1 VRLKVSRRVV
11 NRRVVSRK
19 NRHSSPD
26 SRLTTPK
33 YRKHSKMTNTNTKET
48 STKELTAPKSGE
60 IEIDLLELARKLWDN
75 RRFILKVTAIFAAIG
90 LFVAIFSAKEYT
102 SSVTMVPQISDGKS
116 KAGGLA
122 GLAAMAGVNLGDM
135 GGGDV
140 LSPTIYP
147 KIMQSVPFQKDLMQ
161 TKVKFDNISTEITL
175 YDYYTNDDFQP
186 FNLFTSIRKYTIGLP
201 GVIIKAVKG
210 EDRESGV
217 GSRESK
223 YLRMSAKET
232 RVAKVLFAQVS
243 LATNEKE
250 GTLMLTANMPEA
262 LASTQVVEATRL
274 LLQKYITEFKIDK
287 VKQNMEFI
295 AERYTEAKR
304 NFELKQQQLA
314 AFRDGNRNVIS
325 AMTQAQGERLNG
337 EYSLYY
343 GVYSE
348 LAKQLE
354 QAKIKVKDAQPILTV
369 IEPAVVPNRKSN
381 PNTPLILIGFA
392 FLGGACGCALIIG
405 KTLKEISK
413 L

>member
-1 VRLKVSRRVV
+1 M
-11 NRRVVSRK
+11 N
-19 NRHSSPD
+19 D
-26 SRLTTPK
+26 
-33 YRKHSKMTNTNTKET
+33 TNKPQET
-48 STKELTAPKSGE
+48 SVNPPTKSGE

-75 RRFILKVTAIFAAIG
+75 RRFILKLTAIFAAIG

-140 LSPTIYP
+140 LSPKIYP
-147 KIMQSVPFQKDLMQ
+147 MIMQSVLFQKDLMQ
-161 TKVKFDNISTEITL
+161 TKVKFDNLPNEITL
-175 YDYYTNDDFQP
+175 YDYYTKEDYQP
-186 FNLFTSIRKYTIGLP
+186 FNLFASIRKYTIGLP

-210 EDRESGV
+210 EDREKGV
-217 GSRESK
+217 GSRESNGK
-223 YLRMSAKET
+223 YLKMSTKEN
-232 RVAKVLFAQVS
+232 RVGKILSSQVS
-243 LATNEKE
+243 LAINEKE

-314 AFRDGNRNVIS
+314 SFRDANRNVIS

-354 QAKIKVKDAQPILTV
+354 QAKIKVKETQPILTV
-369 IEPAVVPNRKSN
+369 IEPAVVPNQKSK
-381 PNTPLILIGFA
+381 PNRPLILLAFVFIGGF
-392 FLGGACGCALIIG
+392 GAAGWILVKSIQF
-405 KTLKEISK
+405 KK
-413 L
+413 

>member
-1 VRLKVSRRVV
+1 
-11 NRRVVSRK
+11 
-19 NRHSSPD
+19 
-26 SRLTTPK
+26 
-33 YRKHSKMTNTNTKET
+33 MTNTNTKET

-140 LSPTIYP
+140 LSPKIYP
-147 KIMQSVPFQKDLMQ
+147 MIMQSVLFQKDLMQ
-161 TKVKFDNISTEITL
+161 TKVKFDNLPNEITL
-175 YDYYTNDDFQP
+175 YDYYTNTDYQP
-186 FNLFTSIRKYTIGLP
+186 FNLFASIKKYTLGLP

-210 EDRESGV
+210 EDSEKGEGRRESNG
-217 GSRESK
+217 K
-223 YLRMSAKET
+223 YLQMSAKEN
-232 RVAKVLFAQVS
+232 RVGKILSSQVS
-243 LATNEKE
+243 LAISEKE
-250 GTLMLTANMPEA
+250 GTLMLTASMPEA

-314 AFRDGNRNVIS
+314 SFRDANRNVIS

-354 QAKIKVKDAQPILTV
+354 QAKIKVKETQPILTV
-369 IEPAVVPNRKSN
+369 IEPAVVPIYASKPRR
-381 PNTPLILIGFA
+381 LVILISTIFVGLF
-392 FLGGACGCALIIG
+392 FGSSLVFCRRFFSNFNFKKI
-405 KTLKEISK
+405 
-413 L
+413 

>member
-1 VRLKVSRRVV
+1 M
-11 NRRVVSRK
+11 N
-19 NRHSSPD
+19 D
-26 SRLTTPK
+26 
-33 YRKHSKMTNTNTKET
+33 TNKPQET
-48 STKELTAPKSGE
+48 SANPPTKSSE
-60 IEIDLLELARKLWDN
+60 IEIDLLELGRKLWDN

-140 LSPTIYP
+140 LSPKIYP
-147 KIMQSVPFQKDLMQ
+147 MIMQSVLFQKDLMQ
-161 TKVKFDNISTEITL
+161 TKVKFDNIPHEITL
-175 YDYYTNDDFQP
+175 YDYYTNADYQP
-186 FNLFTSIRKYTIGLP
+186 FNLFASIRKYTIGLP
-201 GVIIKAVKG
+201 GVIIKAIKG
-210 EDRESGV
+210 DSPSSPVTRHSSLYLQLSQKESGV
-217 GSRESK
+217 AKLLSSK
-223 YLRMSAKET
+223 
-232 RVAKVLFAQVS
+232 VS
-243 LATNEKE
+243 LAINEKE

-314 AFRDGNRNVIS
+314 SFRDANRNVIS

-369 IEPAVVPNRKSN
+369 IEPAVIPIRPVSTRNMMIM
-381 PNTPLILIGFA
+381 LVFIFGGFA
-392 FLGGACGCALIIG
+392 ISVGYVLMLKFYNIG
-405 KTLKEISK
+405 SV
-413 L
+413 

>member
-1 VRLKVSRRVV
+1 M
-11 NRRVVSRK
+11 N
-19 NRHSSPD
+19 D
-26 SRLTTPK
+26 
-33 YRKHSKMTNTNTKET
+33 TNKPQET
-48 STKELTAPKSGE
+48 SANPPTKSGE

-75 RRFILKVTAIFAAIG
+75 RRFIIKVTAIFAAIG

-147 KIMQSVPFQKDLMQ
+147 KIMHSVPFQKDLMQ
-161 TKVKFDNISTEITL
+161 TKVKFDNLPNEITL
-175 YDYYTNDDFQP
+175 YDYYTKEDYQP
-186 FNLFTSIRKYTIGLP
+186 FNLLSSIKKYTIGLP
-201 GVIIKAVKG
+201 GVIIKAIRGNENMK
-210 EDRESGV
+210 DESMK
-217 GSRESK
+217 ESP
-223 YLRMSAKET
+223 YLRMSAKESG
-232 RVAKVLFAQVS
+232 VAAALSTKVS
-243 LATNEKE
+243 LAINEKE
-250 GTLMLTANMPEA
+250 GTLMLTSNMPEA

-314 AFRDGNRNVIS
+314 SFRDANRNVIS

-354 QAKIKVKDAQPILTV
+354 QAKIKVKETQPILTV
-369 IEPAVVPNRKSN
+369 IEPAVIPFDKSK
-381 PNTPLILIGFA
+381 PRRGFILII
-392 FLGGACGCALIIG
+392 FLIVGMIVSSFLVFLPEFIEEI
-405 KTLKEISK
+405 KLKK
-413 L
+413 

>member
-1 VRLKVSRRVV
+1 MT
-11 NRRVVSRK
+11 
-19 NRHSSPD
+19 D
-26 SRLTTPK
+26 TTP
-33 YRKHSKMTNTNTKET
+33 TPQTPTT
-48 STKELTAPKSGE
+48 TPTKSGE

-122 GLAAMAGVNLGDM
+122 GLAAMAGVNLGDV
-135 GGGDV
+135 GGGEV
-140 LSPTIYP
+140 LSPKIYP
-147 KIMQSVPFQKDLMQ
+147 MILHSVLFQKDLMQ
-161 TKVKFDNISTEITL
+161 TKVKFDNLPYEITL
-175 YDYYTNDDFQP
+175 YDYYTNTDYQP
-186 FNLFTSIRKYTIGLP
+186 FNLFASIRKYTLGLP

-210 EDRESGV
+210 EDSEKGV
-217 GSRESK
+217 GSRESNKK
-223 YLRMSAKET
+223 YLQMSAKEN
-232 RVAKVLFAQVS
+232 RVGKILSSQVS
-243 LATNEKE
+243 LAINEKE

-314 AFRDGNRNVIS
+314 SFRDANRNVIS

-354 QAKIKVKDAQPILTV
+354 QAKIKVKETQPVLTV
-369 IEPAVVPNRKSN
+369 IEPAVVPNLKSK
-381 PNTPLILIGFA
+381 PKTIVLIMGFS
-392 FLGGACGCALIIG
+392 FLGVIYGIIKVLIIPFLYMG
-405 KTLKEISK
+405 NRKE

>member
-1 VRLKVSRRVV
+1 M
-11 NRRVVSRK
+11 N
-19 NRHSSPD
+19 D
-26 SRLTTPK
+26 
-33 YRKHSKMTNTNTKET
+33 TNKPQET
-48 STKELTAPKSGE
+48 SANPPTKNGE

-122 GLAAMAGVNLGDM
+122 GLAAMAGVSLGDM
-135 GGGDV
+135 GGGEV
-140 LSPTIYP
+140 LSPKIYP
-147 KIMQSVPFQKDLMQ
+147 MIMHSVLFQKDLMQ
-161 TKVKFDNISTEITL
+161 TKVKFDNLPNEITL
-175 YDYYTNDDFQP
+175 YDYYTNADYQP
-186 FNLFTSIRKYTIGLP
+186 FNLLSSIRKYTLGLP
-201 GVIIKAVKG
+201 GVIIKAIKG
-210 EDRESGV
+210 EKSEKGV

-223 YLRMSAKET
+223 YLRLSQKEDAIAKLLSS
-232 RVAKVLFAQVS
+232 KVS
-243 LATNEKE
+243 LAINEKE

-314 AFRDGNRNVIS
+314 SFRDGNRNVIS

-354 QAKIKVKDAQPILTV
+354 QAKIKVKETQPILTV
-369 IEPAVVPNRKSN
+369 IEPAVVPNQKSK
-381 PNTPLILIGFA
+381 PNRMLVLIVYGMIGIVLASGLVLAKSLF
-392 FLGGACGCALIIG
+392 
-405 KTLKEISK
+405 KYQKWNKYYS
-413 L
+413 

>member
-1 VRLKVSRRVV
+1 V

-19 NRHSSPD
+19 NRLPSPD

-33 YRKHSKMTNTNTKET
+33 YRKHSKMTNTNTNTKET

-75 RRFILKVTAIFAAIG
+75 RRFILKVTAIFAALG

-147 KIMQSVPFQKDLMQ
+147 KITQSVPFQKDLMQ
-161 TKVKFDNISTEITL
+161 TKVNFENLPNEITL
-175 YDYYTNDDFQP
+175 YDYYTNDDYQP
-186 FNLFTSIRKYTIGLP
+186 FNLLSWIRKYTIGLP
-201 GVIIKAVKG
+201 GVIIKAMKG
-210 EDRESGV
+210 EDSEKGV
-217 GSRESK
+217 GSRGANGK
-223 YLRMSAKET
+223 YLQMSAKEN
-232 RVAKVLFAQVS
+232 RVGKILSSQVS
-243 LATNEKE
+243 LVTNQKE

-295 AERYTEAKR
+295 AERYTESKR

-314 AFRDGNRNVIS
+314 LFRDANRNVIS
-325 AMTQAQGERLNG
+325 AMTQTQGERLNG

-354 QAKIKVKDAQPILTV
+354 QAKIKVKETQPILTV
-369 IEPAVVPNRKSN
+369 IEPAVVPNQKSK
-381 PNTPLILIGFA
+381 PNRVLIIAVFTLIG
-392 FLGGACGCALIIG
+392 LLVSTTIIVT
-405 KTLKEISK
+405 KKIF
-413 L
+413 